1 MESRG
6 AADYLIVVRINTNIA
21 ALTADRNLN
30 VISDELRL
38 STSKLSSGLRINL
51 AKDDAAGL
59 VISEK
64 LRAQIRAT
72 DQAARNAQDGISLI
86 QTADGALENTHS
98 ALQRLRELA
107 VQGGNGTIN
116 IDQRG
121 NITNEVAQLLE
132 EIDRIATTTRY
143 AQLTLF
149 DQSPSQQI
157 WIQVGGSAGERLSIA
172 FDDMQ
177 TMALGVDVV
186 NVDSPEDANTSIRL
200 IDQAIDLVTGQ
211 RATLGGAQNAL
222 EAIVKNQNQVAENLR
237 SSDSRIRDLDVAGE
251 TVAFTKWQILSQS
264 ATAVLAQANVFPQN
278 VLQLLRN

>member
-1 MESRG
+1 M
-6 AADYLIVVRINTNIA
+6 VRINSNIA

-30 VISDELRL
+30 LISDELRM

-72 DQAARNAQDGISLI
+72 DQAARNAQDGISLL
-86 QTADGALENTHS
+86 QTADGALENTHA

-116 IDQRG
+116 LDQRG
-121 NITNEVAQLLE
+121 NITNEVNQLLE

-149 DQSPSQQI
+149 DTSQEIQ
-157 WIQVGGSAGERLSIA
+157 IQVGGSAGERLAIS
-172 FDDMQ
+172 FEDMQ
-177 TMALGVDVV
+177 TLALGVDVV
-186 NVDSPEDANTSIRL
+186 NVDTPEDANNSIRL

-222 EAIVKNQNQVAENLR
+222 EAIVKNQNQVSENLR
-237 SSDSRIRDLDVAGE
+237 ASDSRIRDLDVASE

>member
-1 MESRG
+1 
-6 AADYLIVVRINTNIA
+6 VVRINSNIA

-30 VISDELRL
+30 IISDELRL

-51 AKDDAAGL
+51 SKDDSAGL

-72 DQAARNAQDGISLI
+72 DQASRNAQDGISLI
-86 QTADGALENTHS
+86 QTADGALENTHG

-121 NITNEVAQLLE
+121 NITNEVNQLLE

-149 DQSPSQQI
+149 DKSPSQEI
-157 WIQVGGSAGERLSIA
+157 WIQVGGSAGERLSIE
-172 FDDMQ
+172 FKDMQ
-177 TMALGVDVV
+177 SMALGVDVV
-186 NVDSPEDANTSIRL
+186 NVDTPQDANTSIAW
-200 IDQAIDLVTGQ
+200 IDAAIDLVTSQ

-237 SSDSRIRDLDVAGE
+237 SSDSRIRDLDVASE

>member
-1 MESRG
+1 M
-6 AADYLIVVRINTNIA
+6 VRINSNIA

-51 AKDDAAGL
+51 AKDDSAGL

-121 NITNEVAQLLE
+121 NITNEVNQLLE

-149 DQSPSQQI
+149 DQPDGQEIQ
-157 WIQVGGSAGERLSIA
+157 IQVGGSAGERLAIQ
-172 FDDMQ
+172 FEDMQ

-186 NVDSPEDANTSIRL
+186 NVDTPFDANLSIGW
-200 IDQAIDLVTGQ
+200 IDAAIDAVTSQ

-222 EAIVKNQNQVAENLR
+222 EAIVKNQNQVSENLR
-237 SSDSRIRDLDVAGE
+237 ASDSRIRDLDVAGE

>member
-1 MESRG
+1 M
-6 AADYLIVVRINTNIA
+6 VRINSNIA

-30 VISDELRL
+30 VISDELRR

-51 AKDDAAGL
+51 AKDDSAGL

-98 ALQRLRELA
+98 ALQRLRELT

-116 IDQRG
+116 IAQRG
-121 NITNEVAQLLE
+121 NITNEVNQLLE

-149 DQSPSQQI
+149 DTSPSLPVR
-157 WIQVGGSAGERLSIA
+157 IQVGGSAGERLTIN

-177 TMALGVDVV
+177 TLALGVDLV
-186 NVDSPEDANTSIRL
+186 NVDTPEDANSSITL
-200 IDQAIDLVTGQ
+200 IDEAIDLVTAQ

-222 EAIVKNQNQVAENLR
+222 EAIVKNQNQVSENLR
-237 SSDSRIRDLDVAGE
+237 ASDSRIRDLDIAGE

>member
-1 MESRG
+1 M
-6 AADYLIVVRINTNIA
+6 VRINSNVA

-30 VISDELRL
+30 VISDSLAK
-38 STSKLSSGLRINL
+38 STQKLSSGLRINL

-72 DQAARNAQDGISLI
+72 DQAARNALDGISLI
-86 QTADGALENTHS
+86 QTADGALENTHA

-116 IDQRG
+116 VDQRG
-121 NITNEVAQLLE
+121 NITNEVNQLLD

-149 DQSPSQQI
+149 DTSPSHQVQ
-157 WIQVGGSAGERLSIA
+157 IQVGGSAGERLAIT
-172 FDDMQ
+172 FEDMQ
-177 TMALGVDVV
+177 TLALGVDTV
-186 NVDSPEDANTSIRL
+186 NVDTPEDANASIAL
-200 IDQAIDLVTGQ
+200 LDQAIDIVTSQ
-211 RATLGGAQNAL
+211 RANLGGAQNAL
-222 EAIVKNQNQVAENLR
+222 EAIVKNQNQVSENLR

-278 VLQLLRN
+278 VLQLLRG